1 MLIEEAFTPFP
12 VLTTERLI
20 LRQVVPADAP
30 ALFAVKG
37 DRAITRAYA
46 QPPHPSAEITR
57 SWIERL
63 GQSFQRREAL
73 FWGLAMI
80 DGGPLIGTGGFW
92 NIDAGS
98 AFAELGYELGRDFQ
112 GQGLM
117 SEAVRAMLDYGFG
130 RMGLHRVEALPL
142 EENSSS
148 IRLLERLG
156 FRQEGHLRQRI
167 FFDGR
172 RIDQRMYSLL
182 AGEWR

>member
-1 MLIEEAFTPFP
+1 
-12 VLTTERLI
+12 
-20 LRQVVPADAP
+20 
-30 ALFAVKG
+30 
-37 DRAITRAYA
+37 
-46 QPPHPSAEITR
+46 
-57 SWIERL
+57 
-63 GQSFQRREAL
+63 
-73 FWGLAMI
+73 
-80 DGGPLIGTGGFW
+80 
-92 NIDAGS
+92 
-98 AFAELGYELGRDFQ
+98 
-112 GQGLM
+112 M